1 VTKLTDWS
9 KIDWKKKG
17 CLYLVPLGGV
27 GEIGMNLMVL
37 AHQGRGILID
47 CGIMF
52 PEAAMLGVDL
62 IVPNIQF
69 LKESPLQIEGIVLTH
84 GHEDHIG
91 AVAYLYNDLKRPTV
105 FGTEFTLALVEDRM
119 REAGT
124 LSGAKLQKVK
134 VKDSFKVADFTIEAL
149 QVTHSICESMG
160 LLIKTPIG
168 SIVHSGDFKID
179 RQPIDG
185 LKFDEGRFAEMG
197 NEEVLLLMSD
207 STNVEREG
215 WSTSESDVSKGIR
228 QLFDSIKDGKIITAV
243 FASNIHRIQE
253 IYKAAKDSGRRV
265 ALCGR
270 SMNSNADI
278 AQRLKLLKLDP
289 EWLIPL
295 SDVEDYPPEEVAIIA
310 TGTQA
315 EPRSAL
321 YRMSLNDHPDVKLN
335 EGDTVI
341 MSSRHIPGNER
352 AISHLVNNLY
362 RRGARVI
369 DSDHALVHASGHAY
383 REEQAKLLNWV
394 KPKYFFPVH
403 GEYRMLVMHA
413 DLAKDAA
420 PKTHSVVAENGDVLE
435 LTPNAFRKI
444 GRVPCGKIFLDE
456 AAGDLKEELLRDRR
470 QMAHTG
476 VVVVSVVIDSNRAT
490 IIEGP
495 DFDIRGVN
503 DEIDLDSLK
512 KELMR
517 AFREHSEEARRDANE
532 LSEELRRVTRRFFYK
547 ANGVKPVVIPLVY
560 EI

>member
-1 VTKLTDWS
+1 
-9 KIDWKKKG
+9 
-17 CLYLVPLGGV
+17 
-27 GEIGMNLMVL
+27 
-37 AHQGRGILID
+37 
-47 CGIMF
+47 
-52 PEAAMLGVDL
+52 MLGVDL

-69 LKESPLQIEGIVLTH
+69 LRESPLEIEGIVLTH

-91 AVAYLYNDLKRPTV
+91 AVAYLYNELKRPTI
-105 FGTEFTLALVEDRM
+105 FATEFTLALVEDRM

-134 VKDSFKVADFTIEAL
+134 VKDSFKVADFTVESL

-168 SIVHSGDFKID
+168 TIVHSGDFKID
-179 RQPIDG
+179 QQPIDG
-185 LKFDEGRFAEMG
+185 LKFDENRFAQMNG
-197 NEEVLLLMSD
+197 EEVLLLMSD

-215 WSTSESDVSKGIR
+215 WSTSESEVSKGI
-228 QLFDSIKDGKIITAV
+228 QELFSSIKSGKVITAV

-253 IYKAAKDSGRRV
+253 IYRAARASGRRV

-270 SMNSNADI
+270 SMNANTEI
-278 AQRLKLLKLDP
+278 AQRLKLLKFDT
-289 EWLIPL
+289 EWMIPL
-295 SDVEDYPPEEVAIIA
+295 SEVEDYPDHEVAIIA

-321 YRMSLNDHPDVKLN
+321 YKMSLNDHPDVKIS

-369 DSDHALVHASGHAY
+369 DSDHAMVHASGHAY
-383 REEQAKLLNWV
+383 RDEQAKLLQWV
-394 KPKYFFPVH
+394 NPKFFFPVH

-413 DLAKDAA
+413 DLADQVA
-420 PKTHSVVAENGDVLE
+420 PQTKSVVAENGDVLE

-456 AAGDLKEELLRDRR
+456 AAGDLKEELLKDRR

-476 VVVVSVVIDSNRAT
+476 VVVVSVVVDSNRGT

-503 DEIDLDSLK
+503 DEVDLQALK
-512 KELMR
+512 KELNK
-517 AFREHSEEARRDANE
+517 AFREHSEEARRDAAE
-532 LSEELRRVTRRFFYK
+532 LTEEFRRVTRRFFFK